1 MIAKELQVYK
11 DTYKFVRLV
20 ANVQKDYSKQ
30 FKYVLGAKTLD
41 TALLLFEYIQQANM
55 FRDNRRMYLNGFI
68 VKFETLKTLL
78 RLADDFHQININ
90 IKLNYVI
97 NKFIYLKVGSK
108 VRERCNDALSK
119 GYRLR

>member
-90 IKLNYVI
+90 IKLNYVN
-97 NKFIYLKVGSK
+97 NKFILITTGSK
-108 VRERCNDALSK
+108 VRERCNDAIYK
-119 GYRLR
+119 RYRL

>member
-11 DTYKFVRLV
+11 DTYKFVRSV

-55 FRDNRRMYLNGFI
+55 FRDNRRVYLNGFI
-68 VKFETLKTLL
+68 VKFETLKT
-78 RLADDFHQININ
+78 
-90 IKLNYVI
+90 
-97 NKFIYLKVGSK
+97 
-108 VRERCNDALSK
+108 
-119 GYRLR
+119 